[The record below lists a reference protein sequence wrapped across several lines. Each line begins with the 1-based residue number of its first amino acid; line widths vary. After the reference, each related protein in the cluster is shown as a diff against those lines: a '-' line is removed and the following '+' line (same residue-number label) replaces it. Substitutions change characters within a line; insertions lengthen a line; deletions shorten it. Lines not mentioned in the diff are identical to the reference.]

1 MKNKLNLFVL
11 CNGLIT
17 MIAFAF
23 GMVILFNAKDWIDIV
38 GGVVFTLYSIFLI
51 FVISINCNDNA
62 DNNYNKKPKK
72 TIYEKA
78 KETYIKKEK
87 LTYKGIKKRIIKKM
101 KKGENH
107 IHFFNK
113 DCDIIN
119 IEKIIENLNEDKDL
133 YGIFFY
139 LKSKDIFDISYCKEI
154 WWEEK
159 NDLSTNTTN

>member
-1 MKNKLNLFVL
+1 MKNKLNLFVFWI
-11 CNGLIT
+11 GIVT
-17 MIAFAF
+17 MPAFAF

-38 GGVVFTLYSIFLI
+38 GGVVFTLCSILLL
-51 FVISINCNDNA
+51 FVIFINCNDNV

-101 KKGENH
+101 KEGENN
-107 IHFFNK
+107 IYFYKK

-133 YGIFFY
+133 YGIIFY
-139 LKSKDIFDISYCKEI
+139 LKTEGIFEWYKEI
-154 WWEEK
+154 RWEEK